1 MTEMAVREH
10 SFGSHSQPETRMER
24 RQQERAER
32 RQRLWR
38 AIGWRASCAML
49 GATLAGTWSFVGAR
63 LEALQAKEP
72 LPACTTLDESM
83 LKPHLGQPT
92 EIARRPSVAIAEALG
107 DHTSLERHKQ
117 EVLQAVQPSVVK
129 INVYGS
135 EATDSGGDY
144 GGSGFIV
151 ETPGGWSAVLTA
163 GHVVSSERQRGNI
176 AVETTNGH
184 RYAVQSGCYTGKADG
199 PHRPTVPDVAAL
211 TLRHQNYTPAP
222 ALQFAT
228 PDETK
233 AIIQQG
239 QPMYALGFPI
249 NSSNN
254 SPAQVTRW
262 PANQPHLNVLLPV
275 AQDGLEGKITV
286 MAGIEKAVDENKPYD
301 PAREDSVLPGMS
313 GGIVVAQVETAT
325 GIEVKIVGV
334 TQASN
339 TVVADTDTLKSYG
352 IIANE
357 KETATYK
364 PRLTYL
370 GSVSEM
376 MGPLTAMDKQQ
387 PLWRAV
393 TFAAD
398 IVQPS

>member
-1 MTEMAVREH
+1 
-10 SFGSHSQPETRMER
+10 
-24 RQQERAER
+24 
-32 RQRLWR
+32 
-38 AIGWRASCAML
+38 ML
-49 GATLAGTWSFVGAR
+49 GATLVGTWSFVGAR
-63 LEALQAKEP
+63 LEARQAKEP

-83 LKPHLGQPT
+83 PQPHLGQTT
-92 EIARRPSVAIAEALG
+92 EIAHRPSVTIAEALG
-107 DHTSLERHKQ
+107 DRTALERHKQ

-135 EATDSGGDY
+135 EVTGSGGDY

-184 RYAVQSGCYTGKADG
+184 RYAVRSGCYTGKADG

-254 SPAQVTRW
+254 NPAQVTRW

-275 AQDGLEGKITV
+275 AQDGPEGKITV
-286 MAGIEKAVDENKPYD
+286 VAGIEKAVDENEPYD

-325 GIEVKIVGV
+325 GAEVKIIGM

-339 TVVADTDTLKSYG
+339 TVVADTDTLKAYS
-352 IIANE
+352 IIAHK

-376 MGPLTAMDKQQ
+376 MGPLAATDKQQ

-398 IVQPS
+398 MVQPS

>member
-10 SFGSHSQPETRMER
+10 NFAPHSQPETRMER
-24 RQQERAER
+24 RQHEQAER

-63 LEALQAKEP
+63 LEARQAKEP

-83 LKPHLGQPT
+83 SQPHLGQST
-92 EIARRPSVAIAEALG
+92 EIARRPSVTIAEALG
-107 DHTSLERHKQ
+107 DRTALEQHKQ

-135 EATDSGGDY
+135 EATDFGGDY

-249 NSSNN
+249 NSNNN
-254 SPAQVTRW
+254 SLVQVTRQ
-262 PANQPHLNVLLPV
+262 PANQPRLNVLFPV
-275 AQDGLEGKITV
+275 AQDGPEGKITV
-286 MAGIEKAVDENKPYD
+286 VAGIEKAVNENEPYD

-325 GIEVKIVGV
+325 GTEVKIVGM

-339 TVVADTDTLKSYG
+339 TVVADADTLKSYG
-352 IIANE
+352 IIADE

-376 MGPLTAMDKQQ
+376 MGPLAAMDKQQ